1 MDHLSTHDGLKT
13 DKGLFFV
20 YLIISFISGYC
31 IPGVYGHAIF
41 WEPPSRASLGKHNNN
56 FCNVP
61 VDNNHMSL
69 WCGGQVVSG
78 FYFIFFFSI

>member
-1 MDHLSTHDGLKT
+1 MNDLSIHDGFRT
-13 DKGLFFV
+13 HKGLFFV
-20 YLIISFISGYC
+20 YLIASFILGYC
-31 IPGVYGHAIF
+31 ILGVDGHAIF

-56 FCNVP
+56 FCNVL

-78 FYFIFFFSI
+78 MQFIIFFSS